1 MSYTINKKYALAS
14 AEGSAS
20 KTSNDF
26 IILHDVGAETGAEAN
41 ARYFKQNWN
50 TAETYVAFVVG
61 DGGQVFQVG
70 TPGYVQWGAGTVA
83 NAKSPVQ
90 IELGHTTSKAQFE
103 KDYAIYVELARDMAK
118 KYGIPLTLDAGGSTT
133 KGVKSHRWV
142 TDHIWGDHVD
152 PYGYL
157 ARFGISKSQLAN
169 DIKNGISNSV
179 NNNSGNKNNPTP
191 LLSNVT
197 INDQKYYNGSIKQ
210 LKTLKQLNGFKDKQ
224 LNVAINTAP
233 VGVYTVAKIVYDG
246 KIPRALLKSGVY
258 MTLNSAY
265 VKPIK

>member
-14 AEGSAS
+14 AEGSSQKATNS
-20 KTSNDF
+20 F
-26 IILHDVGAETGAEAN
+26 IILHDVGAESGAEAN
-41 ARYFKQNWN
+41 AKYFKQNWS

-61 DGGQVFQVG
+61 DGGKVFQVG

-90 IELGHTTSKAQFE
+90 IELGHTTSKAQFK
-103 KDYAIYVELARDMAK
+103 KDYAVYVELARDMAK

-133 KGVKSHRWV
+133 KGIKSHRWV

-157 ARFGISKSQLAN
+157 SKFGITKTQLAS
-169 DIKNGISNSV
+169 DIKNGISNSSSHDSSTNTPSSLLKTV
-179 NNNSGNKNNPTP
+179 AIGN
-191 LLSNVT
+191 
-197 INDQKYYNGSIKQ
+197 QKYYCGSFTQI
-210 LKTLKQLNGFKDKQ
+210 KTLKKLNGFKDKQ
-224 LNVAINTAP
+224 LNIAVNNAP
-233 VGVYTVAKIVYDG
+233 VGVYTVKKVVYDG
-246 KIPRALLKSGVY
+246 KTPRALLKSGVY
-258 MTLNSAY
+258 MTLNTQY

>member
-1 MSYTINKKYALAS
+1 MSYKINKKYALAS
-14 AEGSAS
+14 AEGSPT

-26 IILHDVGAETGAEAN
+26 IILHDVGAESGAEAN

-61 DGGQVFQVG
+61 DGGKVFQVG

-90 IELGHTTSKAQFE
+90 IELGHTNSKAQFK
-103 KDYAIYVELARDMAK
+103 KDYAVYVELARDMAK
-118 KYGIPLTLDAGGSTT
+118 KYDVPLTLDAGGSTT

-142 TDHIWGDHVD
+142 TDHIWGNHVD

-157 ARFGISKSQLAN
+157 ERFGITKSQLAS
-169 DIKNGISNSV
+169 DIKNGISNS
-179 NNNSGNKNNPTP
+179 NSGVSTSSTSS
-191 LLSNVT
+191 LLSTVNV
-197 INDQKYYNGSIKQ
+197 NGQKYYNGKIKQ

-224 LNVAINTAP
+224 LNIAVNTAP
-233 VGVYTVAKIVYDG
+233 VGVYTVRKIVYDG